1 MKNNHILADDN
12 IGKLLFRLSAPATLG
27 MFVMA
32 LYNVVDTIFIGH
44 SVGKLGIAGISI
56 VFPFQMFV
64 MAIGQTLGIGGASL
78 ISRSL
83 GAGNIEKAE
92 KTLGNV
98 IFSVVIFGISL
109 AIFGSFFID
118 KILLVFGATETIL
131 PYAREYMQI
140 ILFGTILFTFLMSSN
155 NIIRS
160 EGKAKVAMGTMI
172 ISAVLNIILDPI
184 FIFSFKMGVRGAAI
198 ATVIAQF
205 ISVIYIVFFFCSGKS
220 VLKFKLINLKFN
232 IPILKEVFAI
242 GASAF
247 ARQSAQSF
255 LIIVLNN
262 SLGLYGGDISIAVFG
277 VVSKLIR
284 FIIMPIFGIAQ
295 GLQPIAGFNYGA
307 KQYGKAW
314 KALKLALFSGV
325 TISTLGSLLVIS
337 IPGTL
342 MKIFTNDTLLI
353 NEGVHS
359 LKIFILAFP
368 LVGFQVVGA
377 TVFQAFGK
385 AIPAL
390 FLSLSRQILFLI
402 PLILILP
409 GFFHLDGIWFA
420 FPVSDVLATIVTLMM
435 LYRSSQRITKIKNCI
450 TLCS

>member
-12 IGKLLFRLSAPATLG
+12 IGKLLFKLSAPATLG
-27 MFVMA
+27 MFVMT

-44 SVGKLGIAGISI
+44 AVGRLGIAGISI

-92 KTLGNV
+92 RTLGNV

-109 AIFGSFFID
+109 ALFGSFFID
-118 KILLVFGATETIL
+118 KILMVFGATETIL

-140 ILFGTILFTFLMSSN
+140 ILFGTILFTFLMTSN

-172 ISAVLNIILDPI
+172 ISAVINIILDPI
-184 FIFSFKMGVRGAAI
+184 FIFGFKMGVRGAAI
-198 ATVIAQF
+198 ATVIAQL
-205 ISVIYIVFFFCSGKS
+205 ISVIYIIFFFLSGKS
-220 VLKFKLINLKFN
+220 ILKFKLINLKLNF
-232 IPILKEVFAI
+232 PILKEVFAI

-255 LIIVLNN
+255 LIIILNN
-262 SLGLYGGDISIAVFG
+262 SLGLYGGDLSIAVFG
-277 VVSKLIR
+277 VISKLIR

-307 KQYGKAW
+307 KKYQKAW
-314 KALKLALFSGV
+314 KAIKLALISGV

-337 IPGTL
+337 IPKTL
-342 MKIFTNDTLLI
+342 MMIFTKDTELI
-353 NEGVHS
+353 NQGVHS
-359 LKIFILAFP
+359 LKLFIIAFP
-368 LVGFQVVGA
+368 LVGFQVVGS

-409 GFFHLDGIWFA
+409 RFFHLDGIWLA

-435 LYRSSQRITKIKNCI
+435 LYRENKKFKK
-450 TLCS
+450 L

>member
-232 IPILKEVFAI
+232 IPILKEVFVI

-435 LYRSSQRITKIKNCI
+435 LYREKKRFNKKSF
-450 TLCS
+450 

>member
-435 LYRSSQRITKIKNCI
+435 LYREKKRFNKKSF
-450 TLCS
+450 

>member
-435 LYRSSQRITKIKNCI
+435 LYREKKRFS
-450 TLCS
+450 

>member
-359 LKIFILAFP
+359 
-368 LVGFQVVGA
+368 GSQVSS
-377 TVFQAFGK
+377 T
-385 AIPAL
+385 
-390 FLSLSRQILFLI
+390 S
-402 PLILILP
+402 
-409 GFFHLDGIWFA
+409 
-420 FPVSDVLATIVTLMM
+420 TL
-435 LYRSSQRITKIKNCI
+435 
-450 TLCS
+450 

>member
-12 IGKLLFRLSAPATLG
+12 IGKLLFKLSAPATLG

-44 SVGKLGIAGISI
+44 SVGRLGIAGISI

-64 MAIGQTLGIGGASL
+64 LAIGQTLGIGGASL

-92 KTLGNV
+92 RTLGNV
-98 IFSVVIFGISL
+98 IFSVVIFGISFAL
-109 AIFGSFFID
+109 FGSFFID
-118 KILLVFGATETIL
+118 DILKIFGATETIL

-140 ILFGTILFTFLMSSN
+140 ILFGTILFTFLITSN

-172 ISAVLNIILDPI
+172 ISAVINIILDPI
-184 FIFSFKMGVRGAAI
+184 FIFGFKMGVRGAAI

-205 ISVIYIVFFFCSGKS
+205 ISVIYIIYFFHSGKS
-220 VLKFKLINLKFN
+220 VLKFKLINLKLNF
-232 IPILKEVFAI
+232 PLLKEVFAI

-255 LIIVLNN
+255 LIIILNN
-262 SLGLYGGDISIAVFG
+262 SLGLYGGDLSIAVFG
-277 VVSKLIR
+277 IISKLIR

-307 KQYGKAW
+307 KKYQKAW
-314 KALKLALFSGV
+314 KAIKLALISGV
-325 TISTLGSLLVIS
+325 SVSTLGSLLIIS
-337 IPGTL
+337 FPKTL
-342 MKIFTNDTLLI
+342 MMIFTNDTILI
-353 NEGVHS
+353 NQGVHS
-359 LKIFILAFP
+359 LKLFILAFP

-409 GFFHLDGIWFA
+409 RFFHLDGIWLA
-420 FPVSDVLATIVTLMM
+420 FPVSDVLATLVTLMM
-435 LYRSSQRITKIKNCI
+435 LFRQNKRF
-450 TLCS
+450 

>member
-12 IGKLLFRLSAPATLG
+12 IGKLLFKLSAPATLG

-109 AIFGSFFID
+109 ALFGSFFID
-118 KILLVFGATETIL
+118 KILMVFGATETIL

-140 ILFGTILFTFLMSSN
+140 ILFGTILFTFLMTSN

-172 ISAVLNIILDPI
+172 ISAVINIILDPI
-184 FIFSFKMGVRGAAI
+184 FIFGFKMGVRGAAI
-198 ATVIAQF
+198 ATVIAQL
-205 ISVIYIVFFFCSGKS
+205 ISVIYIIFFFLSGKS
-220 VLKFKLINLKFN
+220 ILKFKLINLKLNF
-232 IPILKEVFAI
+232 PILKEVFAI

-262 SLGLYGGDISIAVFG
+262 SLGLYGGDVSIAVFG
-277 VVSKLIR
+277 VISKLIR

-307 KQYGKAW
+307 KKYQKAW
-314 KALKLALFSGV
+314 KALKLALICGV
-325 TISTLGSLLVIS
+325 SISTLGSLLVIS
-337 IPGTL
+337 IPKTL
-342 MKIFTNDTLLI
+342 MMIFTKDTILI
-353 NEGVHS
+353 NQGVHS
-359 LKIFILAFP
+359 LKLFIIAFP

-409 GFFHLDGIWFA
+409 RFFHLDGIWFA

-435 LYRSSQRITKIKNCI
+435 LYREKKSFQ
-450 TLCS
+450 

>member
-435 LYRSSQRITKIKNCI
+435 LYRE
-450 TLCS
+450 

>member
-12 IGKLLFRLSAPATLG
+12 IGKLLFKLSAPATLG

-44 SVGKLGIAGISI
+44 AVGRLGIAGISI

-92 KTLGNV
+92 RTLGNV

-109 AIFGSFFID
+109 ALFGSFFID
-118 KILLVFGATETIL
+118 KILMVFGATETIL

-140 ILFGTILFTFLMSSN
+140 ILFGTILFTFLMTSN

-172 ISAVLNIILDPI
+172 ISAVINIILDPI
-184 FIFSFKMGVRGAAI
+184 FIFGFKMGVRGAAI
-198 ATVIAQF
+198 ATVIAQL
-205 ISVIYIVFFFCSGKS
+205 ISVIYIIFFFLSGKS
-220 VLKFKLINLKFN
+220 ILKFKLINLKLNF
-232 IPILKEVFAI
+232 PILKEVFAI

-255 LIIVLNN
+255 LIIILNN
-262 SLGLYGGDISIAVFG
+262 SLGLYGGDLSIAVFG
-277 VVSKLIR
+277 VISKLIR

-307 KQYGKAW
+307 KKYQKAW
-314 KALKLALFSGV
+314 KAIKLALISGV

-337 IPGTL
+337 IPKTL
-342 MKIFTNDTLLI
+342 MMIFTKDTELI
-353 NEGVHS
+353 NQGVHS
-359 LKIFILAFP
+359 LKLFIIAFP
-368 LVGFQVVGA
+368 LVGFQVVGS

-409 GFFHLDGIWFA
+409 RFFHLDGIWLA

-435 LYRSSQRITKIKNCI
+435 LYRENKKFKK
-450 TLCS
+450 L

>member
-1 MKNNHILADDN
+1 MKNKHILADDN
-12 IGKLLFRLSAPATLG
+12 IGKLLFKLSAPATLG

-32 LYNVVDTIFIGH
+32 LYNVIDTIFIGH
-44 SVGKLGIAGISI
+44 AVGSLGIAGISI

-92 KTLGNV
+92 TTLGNV
-98 IFSVVIFGISL
+98 IFSVVIFGITL

-118 KILLVFGATETIL
+118 NILILFGATETIL

-140 ILFGTILFTFLMSSN
+140 ILYGTILFTFLMTSN

-172 ISAVLNIILDPI
+172 IAAVLNIILDPV
-184 FIFSFKMGVRGAAI
+184 FIFGFKMGIRGAAI
-198 ATVIAQF
+198 ATVLSQF
-205 ISVIYIVFFFCSGKS
+205 ISVIYIIFYFRSGKS
-220 VLKFKLINLKFN
+220 VLRFKLINLKLNF
-232 IPILKEVFAI
+232 PILKEVFAI
-242 GASAF
+242 GTSSF
-247 ARQSAQSF
+247 ARQSAQSL

-262 SLGLYGGDISIAVFG
+262 SLGAYGGDVSIAVFG

-307 KQYGKAW
+307 KKYQKAW
-314 KALKLALFSGV
+314 KAIKLALISGV
-325 TISTLGSLLVIS
+325 SISTLGFLLILA
-337 IPGTL
+337 IPETL
-342 MKIFTNDTLLI
+342 MMIFTKEKILI
-353 NEGVHS
+353 RQGVHS
-359 LKIFILAFP
+359 MKLFILAFP
-368 LVGFQVVGA
+368 VVGFQIIGA

-390 FLSLSRQILFLI
+390 FLSLSRQILFFI

-409 GFFHLDGIWFA
+409 RFFHLDGIWYA
-420 FPVSDVLATIVTLMM
+420 FPVSDVLATMVTLFM
-435 LYRSSQRITKIKNCI
+435 LYSQKKKI
-450 TLCS
+450 SA